1 MNKENKMLH
10 RYVLFVRVWKIL
22 GHENNNKLFIFL
34 ERMNEL
40 NVNMTVYFITLN
52 SF

>member
-22 GHENNNKLFIFL
+22 GHENNNNKEKEKNFQTTNYSYFL
-34 ERMNEL
+34 KE
-40 NVNMTVYFITLN
+40 
-52 SF
+52 